1 MLNENETRSLV
12 EFLNKF
18 LGLDLSENLKP
29 IAISEL
35 NKFKKLH
42 KIQDL
47 GDFLNKYRYNL
58 QDGTILDL
66 LEIFLIPHTN
76 FFRNNR
82 QFEALKDKVIPECL
96 ANMDD
101 KNNIDLRIWSA
112 GCSTGEEAYSILV
125 SLMEYFGDHY
135 WEITCGIMATDISR
149 KSLKIASKGIY
160 ETKKID
166 KLICQKILEYT
177 EQKKGGKLQ
186 FKEKVRK
193 EANFQQLNL
202 NAKTFPFK
210 NKFHIIF
217 CRNVLIYLNKDSRLA
232 AENKIFKSLAE
243 GGFIFLGDAEVL
255 SSKDQKFEQL
265 GNGIYRKRI

>member
-1 MLNENETRSLV
+1 MLNENETRSLI
-12 EFLNKF
+12 EFINKF
-18 LGLDLSENLKP
+18 FGLDLSENLKP

-217 CRNVLIYLNKDSRLA
+217 CRNILIYLNKDSRLA
-232 AENKIFKSLAE
+232 AENKIFKSLAK

-255 SSKDQKFEQL
+255 SSKDQNFEQL

>member
-1 MLNENETRSLV
+1 MLNENETRSLI
-12 EFLNKF
+12 EFINKF
-18 LGLDLSENLKP
+18 FGLDLSENLKP

-35 NKFKKLH
+35 NKFKKVH
-42 KIQDL
+42 KINDL
-47 GDFLNKYRYNL
+47 EDFLNRYMYDL

-96 ANMDD
+96 SNIED
-101 KNNIDLRIWSA
+101 KNSIDLRIWSA

>member
-1 MLNENETRSLV
+1 MLNEHETRSLI
-12 EFLNKF
+12 EFTNKF
-18 LGLDLSENLKP
+18 FGLDLSENLKP

-35 NKFKKLH
+35 NKFKKIR
-42 KIQDL
+42 KISDL
-47 GDFLNKYRYNL
+47 GDFLSKCRYDL
-58 QDGTILDL
+58 QDDKILDL

-82 QFEALKDKVIPECL
+82 QFEALKDEVIPGCL

-125 SLMEYFGDHY
+125 SLMEYFGNHY

-149 KSLKIASKGIY
+149 KSLEIASKGIY
-160 ETKKID
+160 ETKRID
-166 KLICQKILEYT
+166 KLISQRILEYT
-177 EQKKGGKLQ
+177 EQKNGAKLQ
-186 FKEKVRK
+186 FNEKVRK

-202 NAKTFPFK
+202 NSKTFPFK

-232 AENKIFKSLAE
+232 AENKIFQSLAE

>member
-1 MLNENETRSLV
+1 MLTENETRALV
-12 EFLNKF
+12 EFINKF
-18 LGLDLSENLKP
+18 FGLDLSENLKP
-29 IAISEL
+29 IALSEL
-35 NKFKKLH
+35 TKFKKIN
-42 KIQDL
+42 KILDL
-47 GDFLNKYRYNL
+47 EDFLNKRRYNF
-58 QDGTILDL
+58 QGSKILDL
-66 LEIFLIPHTN
+66 LDIFLIPHTN

-82 QFEALKDKVIPECL
+82 QFEALKDKVIPECIS
-96 ANMDD
+96 NMDD

-149 KSLKIASKGIY
+149 KSLEIASKGIY
-160 ETKKID
+160 ETKRID
-166 KLICQKILEYT
+166 KLIRQRILEYT
-177 EQKKGGKLQ
+177 EQKNEAKLR

-193 EANFQQLNL
+193 EANFKELNL
-202 NAKTFPFK
+202 NSKTFPFK

-217 CRNVLIYLNKDSRLA
+217 CRNILIYFNKDSRLA
-232 AENKIFKSLAE
+232 AENRIFKSLAN

-255 SSKDQKFEQL
+255 NSKDHNFEQL

>member
-1 MLNENETRSLV
+1 MLTENETRSLI
-12 EFLNKF
+12 EFINKF
-18 LGLDLSENLKP
+18 FGLDLSENLKP

-35 NKFKKLH
+35 NKFKRINRIINLE
-42 KIQDL
+42 
-47 GDFLNKYRYNL
+47 DFLNKCTYDLR
-58 QDGTILDL
+58 DSKILDL

-217 CRNVLIYLNKDSRLA
+217 CRNVLIYLNKDSRSA
-232 AENKIFKSLAE
+232 AENKIFKSLAK

>member
-1 MLNENETRSLV
+1 MLTENETRALI
-12 EFLNKF
+12 EFTNKF
-18 LGLDLSENLKP
+18 FGLDLSENLKP
-29 IAISEL
+29 IALSEL
-35 NKFKKLH
+35 TKFKKIN
-42 KIQDL
+42 KILDL
-47 GDFLNKYRYNL
+47 EDFLNKRRYDF
-58 QDGTILDL
+58 QDSKILDL
-66 LEIFLIPHTN
+66 LEIFLIPHTS

-255 SSKDQKFEQL
+255 SSKDQKFEQF

>member
-18 LGLDLSENLKP
+18 FGLDLSENLKP

-35 NKFKKLH
+35 NKFKKVH
-42 KIQDL
+42 KIVDL
-47 GDFLNKYRYNL
+47 GDFLNKHRYDL

-66 LEIFLIPHTN
+66 LEIFLIPHTS

-232 AENKIFKSLAE
+232 AENKIFKSLAK

>member
-1 MLNENETRSLV
+1 MLNENETRSLI

-18 LGLDLSENLKP
+18 FGLDLSENLKP

-42 KIQDL
+42 KIRDL
-47 GDFLNKYRYNL
+47 GDFLNKYRYDL

>member
-18 LGLDLSENLKP
+18 FGLDLSENLKP

-35 NKFKKLH
+35 NKFKKVH
-42 KIQDL
+42 KIVDL
-47 GDFLNKYRYNL
+47 GDFLNKHRYDL

-66 LEIFLIPHTN
+66 LEIFLIPHTS

-232 AENKIFKSLAE
+232 AENKIFKSLAK

-255 SSKDQKFEQL
+255 SSKDQDFEQL

>member
-1 MLNENETRSLV
+1 MLNENETRSLI

-18 LGLDLSENLKP
+18 FGLDLSENLKP

-35 NKFKKLH
+35 NKFKKVH
-42 KIQDL
+42 KILDL
-47 GDFLNKYRYNL
+47 GDFLNKHRYDL

-149 KSLKIASKGIY
+149 ESLKIASKGIY

-166 KLICQKILEYT
+166 KLILQKILKYT
-177 EQKKGGKLQ
+177 EQRNGGKLQ

-232 AENKIFKSLAE
+232 AEDKIFKSLAE

-255 SSKDQKFEQL
+255 SSKDKKFEQL

>member
-1 MLNENETRSLV
+1 MLNENETRSLI

-18 LGLDLSENLKP
+18 FGLDLSEYLKP

-35 NKFKKLH
+35 NKFKKVH
-42 KIQDL
+42 KIVDL
-47 GDFLNKYRYNL
+47 GDFLNKHRYDL

-193 EANFQQLNL
+193 EANFQKLNL

-217 CRNVLIYLNKDSRLA
+217 CRNVLIYLNKGSRLA